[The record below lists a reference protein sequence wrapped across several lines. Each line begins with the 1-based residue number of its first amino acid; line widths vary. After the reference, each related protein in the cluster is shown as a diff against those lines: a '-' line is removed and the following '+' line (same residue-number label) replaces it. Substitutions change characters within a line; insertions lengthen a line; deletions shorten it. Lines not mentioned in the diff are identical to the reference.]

1 MKSRA
6 YGGWLGGLVV
16 VVGLVASSV
25 FVVPEGMQA
34 KVRQTSVWLSPGVH
48 VRWPLQKLLWR
59 DQRQQLLVASGSN
72 EQPYLS
78 ATTYDQHNLQVGYMA
93 LWQVSDMSLYE
104 KQGGDE
110 ATAAAAIRA
119 LINQTMSQ
127 CCLSQTLAQWLDE
140 PNVNTVEL
148 QTLAAV
154 NAALKSKGLRVNQL
168 QVTAL
173 IVPAADREVWL
184 DGMKSRGQAALDQ
197 LQVQTSMLAANLR
210 AEVDAKVAQSLATA
224 KQKAEQSRSQADL
237 QATAVYAAAYNQ
249 SPAFYEFYTN
259 LQAYR
264 QVFKARPPVLV
275 LNSESPFLKTMVNGV
290 DR

>member
-6 YGGWLGGLVV
+6 YGWCLAGLVV
-16 VVGLVASSV
+16 IGLAASSV

-34 KVRQTSVWLSPGVH
+34 KASHTSEWLSPGLH
-48 VRWPLQKLLWR
+48 LRWPLHKLSWR

-78 ATTYDQHNLQVGYMA
+78 ATTYDHHDLQVGYMA

-104 KQGGDE
+104 KQWSDE
-110 ATAAAAIRA
+110 AAAAAAIRA

-127 CCLSQTLAQWLDE
+127 CCLSQTLAQWLDQR
-140 PNVNTVEL
+140 NVNTTEL
-148 QTLAAV
+148 QALTAV
-154 NAALKSKGLRVNQL
+154 NAALKPKGLRVNQL

-173 IVPAADREVWL
+173 IVPAADRDVWL

-210 AEVDAKVAQSLATA
+210 AEVDAKVAQTLATA
-224 KQKAEQSRSQADL
+224 KQQAEQSRSQADL
-237 QATAVYAAAYNQ
+237 QATSVYAAAYNQ

-259 LQAYR
+259 LQTYR
-264 QVFKARPPVLV
+264 QVFKVRPPVLV

-290 DR
+290 EK

>member
-6 YGGWLGGLVV
+6 WWVGGLV

-34 KVRQTSVWLSPGVH
+34 KIRQASAWLSPGLH
-48 VRWPLQKLLWR
+48 VRWPFQKLLWR

-78 ATTYDQHNLQVGYMA
+78 ATTYDHHDLQVGYMA

-104 KQGGDE
+104 KQWGDE
-110 ATAAAAIRA
+110 AAAAAAIRA
-119 LINQTMSQ
+119 LINQMMSQ
-127 CCLSQTLAQWLDE
+127 CCLSQTLAQWLDAR
-140 PNVNTVEL
+140 NVNTIEQ
-148 QTLAAV
+148 QTLTAV
-154 NAALKSKGLRVNQL
+154 NSALKPKGLRVNQL

-173 IVPAADREVWL
+173 IVPSADRDVWL
-184 DGMKSRGQAALDQ
+184 DGMKSRGQGALDQ

-237 QATAVYAAAYNQ
+237 QATAVYAAAYNK

-290 DR
+290 EK